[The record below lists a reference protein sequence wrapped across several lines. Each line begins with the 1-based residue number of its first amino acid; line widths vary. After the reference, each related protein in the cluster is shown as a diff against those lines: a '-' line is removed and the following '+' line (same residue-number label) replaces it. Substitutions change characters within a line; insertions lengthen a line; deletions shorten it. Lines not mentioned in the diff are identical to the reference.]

1 MLYSLPRRL
10 RNNPLKLPG
19 RDIIQGPLKMLLPGI
34 YEGRIPL
41 LIPVEVRVD
50 QLDEAVQVFRGYLAP
65 LLASPNNTRE
75 GRGREIRGFL
85 RYHSPDQSSRR
96 SG

>member
-34 YEGRIPL
+34 YERRIPL